1 MRVACGRCSRSLVVM
16 LDYGPV
22 HKRRTS
28 TCIAL
33 LLLVGLLSSC
43 AVTVST
49 PPITRVYPR
58 DLSGRTR
65 VLIAG
70 FRSVESNCFQEEIEA
85 YLAESKTFV
94 PVRPPEG
101 LNDRQLERFI
111 EEQNVKLVLSG
122 DVDKYQA
129 GGDTTRNSTIGLL
142 TAAVLTAPIALIYA
156 TATEWNG
163 YAVASAKLTVVDTHT
178 DETIWSLKDS
188 VALNEYGKT
197 LASED
202 SIKEALLPIAC
213 KNLVTKMLN
222 DFAKNYAIYD
232 KRR

>member
-1 MRVACGRCSRSLVVM
+1 
-16 LDYGPV
+16 
-22 HKRRTS
+22 
-28 TCIAL
+28 
-33 LLLVGLLSSC
+33 
-43 AVTVST
+43 VTVST

-94 PVRPPEG
+94 PMRPPEG
-101 LNDRQLERFI
+101 SNDRQRETFI
-111 EEQNVKLVLSG
+111 EEHKVKLVLSG
-122 DVDKYQA
+122 EVDKYKA
-129 GGDTTRNSTIGLL
+129 GGDTTRNSMIGLL
-142 TAAVLTAPIALIYA
+142 TGLILTAPIALVYA
-156 TATEWNG
+156 SATEWNG
-163 YAVASAKLTVVDTHT
+163 YAIASAKMTVVDTQT

-197 LASED
+197 LVSED
-202 SIKEALLPIAC
+202 SITEVLLPVAC

-222 DFAKNYAIYD
+222 DFAQKYAAYD
-232 KRR
+232 RKR